1 MKTDIGDL
9 LSSVR
14 ECSNC
19 GNTLPLDS
27 EFCQCCGIKLKKFI
41 QTDSPKSNETEQ
53 LLSEKLKRQKE
64 EELARFA
71 QVQHERNIA
80 IQKRIAA
87 NEAAEK
93 KKKII
98 KAIIIVV
105 VIAII
110 SVFIVKE
117 AQKSA
122 YNGELRNIG
131 TDKMEA
137 SFTNVYADVV
147 SFEPIYTIEESKF
160 KGNVQI
166 GYSQTASVICKCTT
180 VEGTTFWLK
189 IPSYTY
195 TGTIEYRGEDT
206 TDGYDDQYF
215 DEPIRVRG
223 RMTTFGKAVDNA
235 PAHLENTLILSSSQ
249 STFD

>member
-9 LSSVR
+9 LTSVR
-14 ECSNC
+14 ECPNC

-27 EFCQCCGIKLKKFI
+27 EFCQYCGIKLKEII
-41 QTDSPKSNETEQ
+41 QTNSPKSNETEQ

-64 EELARFA
+64 EELARLA

-93 KKKII
+93 KKRII

-105 VIAII
+105 VIAIV

-117 AQKSA
+117 AQESA

-160 KGNVQI
+160 KGDVQI
-166 GYSQTASVICKCTT
+166 GVIAQ
-180 VEGTTFWLK
+180 LL
-189 IPSYTY
+189 
-195 TGTIEYRGEDT
+195 RGNLYLPVC
-206 TDGYDDQYF
+206 GVIF
-215 DEPIRVRG
+215 
-223 RMTTFGKAVDNA
+223 
-235 PAHLENTLILSSSQ
+235 
-249 STFD
+249 